1 MANRLKMAKV
11 NAILQ
16 LRERGW
22 SFRRIARELGVH
34 RDTVSRVVREAVAGA
49 NPAKVA
55 LGSVGS
61 SAPKQAKVP
70 HGAERELPSK
80 PAKAPLGDLG
90 SRSQCEPFRSEIE
103 AALERGL
110 SAQRIW
116 QDLRDEQDFP
126 GSYSCVKRFVRRLG
140 KGRPI
145 PFRRMECEPGE
156 QAQVDFG
163 KGAPIVGPDGRRRK
177 PHAFRVVLSHSRKG
191 YSEVVFRQTTEEFLR
206 ALENAFRAF
215 GGVPKVVVID
225 QLRAAVKH
233 PDWFDP
239 ELTPKVE
246 AFCRHYGIVI
256 LPTQPYTPR
265 HKGKVERGID
275 YVQEN
280 ALKGRTFANLAEEN
294 RHLADWEARIADHR
308 IHGTTR
314 KQVKAVFE
322 TIERPALLPLPPD
335 LFPCF
340 QEAQRIVHRDGHVEV
355 DKAYYSVP
363 PEYVGATVWVRWDG
377 RMVRVFNLRFE
388 SIAVHAQKEPGR
400 FATAAEHIDSKKIS
414 AVEQGADG
422 LLRRVA
428 RIGPQAALWG
438 EAMLE
443 ARGIQGLRVLQGLL
457 SLTRKHSA
465 DAIDRACQSAL
476 SHQIFRLRPLRGLLK
491 QPTTQAELVEDHRLI
506 RPLHHYGTI
515 VRVSFANPHKEEEK
529 IEEAFTALCA
539 NGREEQRRE
548 DPDGPRVF
556 PAVRQPA
563 AALGSLASGALSS
576 GPASPSVPTPPTPVN
591 RKGDPPR

>member
-49 NPAKVA
+49 DPAKAPLGSEGAAAPNPAKVTHGAEGELPSNPAKVA
-55 LGSVGS
+55 LGD
-61 SAPKQAKVP
+61 PT
-70 HGAERELPSK
+70 
-80 PAKAPLGDLG
+80 
-90 SRSQCEPFRSEIE
+90 SRSQCEPFRADIKVN
-103 AALERGL
+103 LERGL

-116 QDLRDEQDFP
+116 QDLRDEQAFT
-126 GSYSCVKRFVRRLG
+126 GSYSCVKRFVRCLG
-140 KGRPI
+140 KGRAL

-177 PHAFRVVLSHSRKG
+177 PHAFRIVLSHSRKG
-191 YSEVVFRQTTEEFLR
+191 YSEAVFRQTTEGFLR

-215 GGVPKVVVID
+215 GGAPRVLVID

-239 ELTPKVE
+239 ELNPKVE
-246 AFCRHYGIVI
+246 SFCRHYGIVI

-265 HKGKVERGID
+265 HKGKIERGID
-275 YVQEN
+275 YVQDN
-280 ALKGRTFANLAEEN
+280 ALKGRTFASLAEEN

-322 TIERPALLPLPPD
+322 TVERPTLLGLPPD

-340 QEAQRIVHRDGHVEV
+340 EEAKRLVHRDGHVEV

-377 RMVRVFNLRFE
+377 RLVRVFNLRFE
-388 SIAVHAQKEPGR
+388 PIAVHAQKEPGR
-400 FATAAEHIDSKKIS
+400 FQTASEHLDSKKIS
-414 AVEQGADG
+414 AVEQGAAG

-428 RIGPQAALWG
+428 RIGPQAAQWG
-438 EAMLE
+438 QAMLDG
-443 ARGIQGLRVLQGLL
+443 RGIQGLRVPQGLL

-465 DAIDRACQSAL
+465 DAIERACQSAL
-476 SHQIFRLRPLRGLLK
+476 SHQVFRLRPLSGLLK
-491 QPTTQAELVEDHRLI
+491 RPTTQAELIEDHRLI
-506 RPLHHYGTI
+506 RPLHHYGSI
-515 VRVSFANPHKEEEK
+515 VRVSFGNGYKEEERT
-529 IEEAFTALCA
+529 EDAFIALRA
-539 NGREEQRRE
+539 TGREGRRE
-548 DPDGPRVF
+548 SPDSARAF
-556 PAVRQPA
+556 PAVQPPVT
-563 AALGSLASGALSS
+563 ALGSLASGALSS
-576 GPASPSVPTPPTPVN
+576 GPAHESLPDPVPSVN
-591 RKGDPPR
+591 IQGDLPQ